1 MQISMKNA
9 NLNLSLL
16 KTTLLVVALQVP
28 LTISAIE
35 KIPEEDLKKE
45 APTKPRINFQISAPH
60 KAKTYSCKLLQHAF
74 QCREYKI
81 IPTAKHI
88 LNDLKESCG
97 SMGGNFEQL
106 HCPSSKYISV
116 CSEII
121 RNLHKPD
128 VIYNTFYYG
137 GNQSLWDIESTQRVC
152 GNLGGTW
159 LKELK

>member
-1 MQISMKNA
+1 
-9 NLNLSLL
+9 
-16 KTTLLVVALQVP
+16 
-28 LTISAIE
+28 
-35 KIPEEDLKKE
+35 
-45 APTKPRINFQISAPH
+45 
-60 KAKTYSCKLLQHAF
+60 
-74 QCREYKI
+74 
-81 IPTAKHI
+81 
-88 LNDLKESCG
+88 LKESCG